1 MSNDALY
8 PFVAATRTYPLGSDI
23 GGSSTLD
30 YALTVNTGRRSLAD
44 RILRRL
50 TTPRG
55 GLFYAPAYGYNLQD
69 CVGSSVPTGIVEQR
83 TLEQVMSEEEVE
95 DAECTATFDDSTGA
109 LGVAINVVDAEG
121 PFELVI
127 TAAELTL
134 SALIDGV
141 ELFNEAA

>member
-1 MSNDALY
+1 MAADDLY
-8 PFVAATRTYPLGSDI
+8 PFVAAKRTYPLGSDI

-55 GLFYAPAYGYNLQD
+55 GLFYAPTYGYHLQD
-69 CVGSSVPTGIVEQR
+69 CVGSTAPPGVVEQR
-83 TLEQVMSEEEVE
+83 TLEQVMAEEEVE
-95 DAECTATFDDSTGA
+95 NAECVAAFDESSGT
-109 LGVAINVVDAEG
+109 LTVTINVVDAAG

-127 TAAELTL
+127 KAADLTV
-134 SALIDGV
+134 SALLDGV